1 MGRPPIGKRAMTGT
15 ERQRRYGGQGS
26 RSSNTAPKALQTRV
40 RQLEA
45 DQAALIAAMGKLLAA
60 MSQRSAGRAKR
71 SGFDAAV
78 REFRAVL
85 ARLQHDPASRP
96 DKGLDGRRFELTV
109 TGYRRQMFWLQDL
122 DSNEVVGPLVP
133 VHRTKAPTGSRA
145 KAQTKK
151 IQSTSPVARVATWI
165 RLRCPVPRP

>member
-15 ERQRRYGGQGS
+15 ERQRRWRARS

-85 ARLQHDPASRP
+85 ARLQHDRTSRP
-96 DKGLDGRRFELTV
+96 KTQLDKGLDGRRFVVTV
-109 TGYRRQMFWLQDL
+109 TGYRRRMFWLLDP

-133 VHRTKAPTGSRA
+133 AHARARA
-145 KAQTKK
+145 KA
-151 IQSTSPVARVATWI
+151 PAGNRARAK
-165 RLRCPVPRP
+165 RAGSRRG